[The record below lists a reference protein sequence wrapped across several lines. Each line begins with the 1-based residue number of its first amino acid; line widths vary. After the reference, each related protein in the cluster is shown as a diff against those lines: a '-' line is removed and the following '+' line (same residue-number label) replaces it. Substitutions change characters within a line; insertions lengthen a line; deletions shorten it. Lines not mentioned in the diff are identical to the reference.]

1 MTRTVEEAAEAC
13 MDAILTRE
21 TAQVGVKARIVAA
34 LREARDAALHEA
46 VRVVE
51 NVALPQGGN
60 RCEEKTVVAAARAL
74 RVLASS
80 PPPAAPARDDRGAE
94 QDPGPCAD
102 HAPYIGC
109 VRCAP
114 TATKPCTGPDTGAS
128 EEYEE
133 QMFAR
138 AASSS
143 GEATALREAL
153 DLIRDIE
160 TAIYWND
167 DPAKGMVSGWWSGNP
182 DTAALHARMLRALA
196 APSQETETRCEHPAA
211 AVTEYRDGHKR
222 CSACA
227 ALWYGDENGGWRSEG
242 KEAPAPAPSAAT
254 DTGRIDEDRIEAMPG
269 GDLFIHSARCEGG
282 CDYDCGTFV
291 HQRCGG
297 EWNGRGDHR
306 CASPGAGGADAKG
319 AKP

>member
-1 MTRTVEEAAEAC
+1 VRIYVASSWRNTLQPEVVSALRAAGHEVYDFKNPRPGDNGFHWSEIDPAWKGWSPEQFREGLNHPIAQAGFRSDMDALEAC
-13 MDAILTRE
+13 DACVLVLPSGRSAHLELGWASGAGKRTLVLATQPE
-21 TAQVGVKARIVAA
+21 EPELMYLMLNGVCTSIA
-34 LREARDAALHEA
+34 E
-46 VRVVE
+46 VVE
-51 NVALPQGGN
+51 HL
-60 RCEEKTVVAAARAL
+60 
-74 RVLASS
+74 
-80 PPPAAPARDDRGAE
+80 AAPARDDRGA
-94 QDPGPCAD
+94 DAD
-102 HAPYIGC
+102 TVSFLRRVAPAI
-109 VRCAP
+109 
-114 TATKPCTGPDTGAS
+114 PDALNR
-128 EEYEE
+128 Y
-133 QMFAR
+133 R
-138 AASSS
+138 AALNRDDSTEVASARIAVEEAIRSALAS

-254 DTGRIDEDRIEAMPG
+254 DTGKDGSR
-269 GDLFIHSARCEGG
+269 
-282 CDYDCGTFV
+282 
-291 HQRCGG
+291 
-297 EWNGRGDHR
+297 
-306 CASPGAGGADAKG
+306 
-319 AKP
+319 

>member
-1 MTRTVEEAAEAC
+1 VGNAKPVIVRFELEWSDGKIERLRG
-13 MDAILTRE
+13 MDAARHYGAL
-21 TAQVGVKARIVAA
+21 VGA
-34 LREARDAALHEA
+34 
-46 VRVVE
+46 
-51 NVALPQGGN
+51 
-60 RCEEKTVVAAARAL
+60 
-74 RVLASS
+74 
-80 PPPAAPARDDRGAE
+80 
-94 QDPGPCAD
+94 CA
-102 HAPYIGC
+102 
-109 VRCAP
+109 
-114 TATKPCTGPDTGAS
+114 
-128 EEYEE
+128 
-133 QMFAR
+133 FAR
-138 AASSS
+138 SQ
-143 GEATALREAL
+143 GRHL
-153 DLIRDIE
+153 DLADMPWE
-160 TAIYWND
+160 E
-167 DPAKGMVSGWWSGNP
+167 
-182 DTAALHARMLRALA
+182 DTAA

-306 CASPGAGGADAKG
+306 CASSGAGGADAKG